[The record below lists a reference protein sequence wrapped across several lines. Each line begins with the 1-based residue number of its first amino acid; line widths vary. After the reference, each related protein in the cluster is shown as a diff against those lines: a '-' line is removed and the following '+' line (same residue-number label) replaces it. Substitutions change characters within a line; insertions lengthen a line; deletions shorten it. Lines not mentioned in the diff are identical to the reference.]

1 MGSTLRQKVMELS
14 EDIADLRAALREM
27 RDVGPLP
34 TPPWGQNERSSS
46 STKKSPPVVN
56 AAEVKYATIFPAKN
70 GFSIRVTYTND
81 TFKNYVSGADHEEL
95 AATMLAAIYGC
106 EEPQ

>member
-1 MGSTLRQKVMELS
+1 MSTTIHKQLDILAEAVSQLRREVAEVKREQWRTTSPVDQELKQS
-14 EDIADLRAALREM
+14 TARPKE
-27 RDVGPLP
+27 GPSDH
-34 TPPWGQNERSSS
+34 G
-46 STKKSPPVVN
+46 
-56 AAEVKYATIFPAKN
+56 VKYATIFPAKN
-70 GFSIRVTYTND
+70 GFSIRVTYMND